1 MTTTD
6 ASLLAAAAPGAF
18 ANPSEVAAKAP
29 AAANPPRRSS
39 SRRVIV
45 RPTRSASY
53 APMTSV
59 ESIEGVPEA
68 SW

>member
-6 ASLLAAAAPGAF
+6 ASFLAWAAPDGL
-18 ANPSEVAAKAP
+18 ANPNEVAAKVP
-29 AAANPPRRSS
+29 AATSPARRSS

-59 ESIEGVPEA
+59 ASIEGVPEA

>member
-6 ASLLAAAAPGAF
+6 ASFLAGAAPDTLEKP
-18 ANPSEVAAKAP
+18 NEVAAKVP
-29 AAANPPRRSS
+29 AATNPPRRSS

-45 RPTRSASY
+45 RPTCSASN

-59 ESIEGVPEA
+59 ESIEGAPPS